1 MKSADCFLPLKIAK
15 GRAHD
20 LTSQVSL
27 MYIQPHPLKREIDK
41 VNMTGVLKASKE
53 MYMVKIAFGK
63 P

>member
-15 GRAHD
+15 GCAHD

-53 MYMVKIAFGK
+53 MYIVKIAFGK